1 MKNRLFSLLLLSLV
15 ALNVCAQP
23 VSGKK
28 GFLSLDGARIYPFP
42 SNYQYMLKM
51 GWFSDG
57 PDTQSDSYTTYE
69 GQSSLCILPLDGKE
83 VNTFFHLSNRDIVG
97 EKVVFS
103 GKYKYKQA
111 QDAKVYFS
119 ITLKTFL
126 RTMVDKSITEE
137 CNGEQDW
144 KEFSL
149 EVPLERTEDFFFRIT
164 THGDI
169 KLWVSD
175 CQVSV
180 DGQSLD
186 ILVRP
191 NEEVDKDEEFLWKS
205 GISIPEVTP
214 QTLEN
219 LEVMGKVWGF
229 MKYFHPKVV
238 VGKYNW
244 DFELFRILPEIL
256 DASTKEERNKILA
269 AWIDKYG
276 EITET
281 EDYTVKDSAQYH
293 RFAHLEWLEDPQ
305 LFDKELSARLVKI
318 KNAKRNGVLNYYLP
332 PLAGKEEVEFTRE
345 KIYRGIGWEDQGYRL
360 LTLYRLWNA
369 IEYSFP
375 YVDLTDNRWSSI
387 LAKYLKEFIEAPSE
401 EELNRSIQKVT
412 AEIND
417 SHGTLHFPRRTPPMR
432 GLPMG
437 LTQTVDGKYAV
448 ESTHLR
454 EIDRGSVILA
464 VKDKPV
470 SQIIEEFR
478 PIIAAS
484 NESALRRDV
493 APHLFLT
500 QDEETK
506 VTIDFLGTTF
516 KRKVPTQCFTMPG
529 VSERKRPSEYKLRS
543 KGIIYINVGS
553 ISQEEL
559 EYQMKKHPESKG
571 IILDIRQYPKLYT
584 KDLLEKYLYP
594 KPTSYMWFSMNSKK
608 YPGNFFLDIK
618 GDVGL
623 EDNPDYFKGKIAI
636 LVNEGTQ
643 SFGEL
648 SSIAYRAA
656 PRSAVIGT
664 QTAGANGHIGYLYL
678 PRGIKL
684 NYTMAG
690 AFYPN
695 WGMNQR
701 VGVKIDIP
709 VVQTAEDVE
718 AGEDMWIKKAIE
730 YIEAE

>member
-1 MKNRLFSLLLLSLV
+1 MKNRLFGLLLLSLV

-23 VSGKK
+23 VAGKK
-28 GFLSLDGARIYPFP
+28 GFLSLDGVRVYPFP
-42 SNYQYMLKM
+42 SDYQYMLKM
-51 GWFSDG
+51 GWFSDNSETQT
-57 PDTQSDSYTTYE
+57 DTYTTYE
-69 GQSSLCILPLDGKE
+69 GQTSLLIMPAEGQE
-83 VNTFFHLSNRDIVG
+83 VNAFFHLANRDIVG
-97 EKVVFS
+97 KKIVFS
-103 GKYKYKQA
+103 GKYKYQQA
-111 QDAKVYFS
+111 HDAKVHFA

-126 RTMVDKSITEE
+126 RTMVDKTTTKE
-137 CNGEQDW
+137 CNGNQDW

-149 EVPLERTEDFFFRIT
+149 EMPLERTEDFFFRIV
-164 THGDI
+164 THGEL

-186 ILVRP
+186 ILVSP
-191 NEEVDKDEEFLWKS
+191 NEKVDKDDEFLWKS
-205 GISIPEVTP
+205 GISIPKLTP

-269 AWIDKYG
+269 EWIDKYG

-332 PLAGKEEVEFTRE
+332 PLSGKEEVEFTRE
-345 KIYRGIGWEDQGYRL
+345 KIYRGISWEDQGYRL

-375 YVDLTDNRWSSI
+375 YVDLTDNRWSTI
-387 LAKYLKEFIEAPSE
+387 LAKYLREFIEAPSE

-417 SHGTLHFPRRTPPMR
+417 SHGTLHFPKRTPPMR

-470 SQIIEEFR
+470 SQIIEDFR

-500 QDEETK
+500 QNEETK

-516 KRKVPTQCFTMPG
+516 KRKVPTQCFTMQG

-543 KGIIYINVGS
+543 KGIIYINVGN
-553 ISQEEL
+553 ISPEEL
-559 EYQMKKHPESKG
+559 EYQMKKHHGNKG
-571 IILDIRQYPKLYT
+571 LILDMRQYPKPYT

-594 KPTSYMWFSMNSKK
+594 KPTPYMWFSMNSKK

-623 EDNPDYFKGKIAI
+623 EENPDYFKGKIAI

-643 SFGEL
+643 SLGEL

-664 QTAGANGHIGYLYL
+664 QTAGANGHTGYLYL

-709 VVQTAEDVE
+709 VVQTAKDVE